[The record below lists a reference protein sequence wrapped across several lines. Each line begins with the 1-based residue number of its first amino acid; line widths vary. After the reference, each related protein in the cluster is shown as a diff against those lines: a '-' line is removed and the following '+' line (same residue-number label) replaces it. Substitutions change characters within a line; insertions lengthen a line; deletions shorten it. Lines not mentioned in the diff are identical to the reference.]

1 MVELFEVDVTT
12 INEHLRN
19 IYKTEEL
26 REMFQDIF
34 NKTQKINS
42 DFDEFTKKI
51 NKNIIKSLNKDYN
64 NTPGYANRPPSSLF

>member
-1 MVELFEVDVTT
+1 MFEVDVTM

-19 IYKTEEL
+19 IYKIEEL

-51 NKNIIKSLNKDYN
+51 NKNIIKSLNK
-64 NTPGYANRPPSSLF
+64 